1 MNDFELIYLYQTYQ
15 DEDAFNFMHQKY
27 HKFIWKI
34 IHTLYVDKI
43 EFDDLYQE
51 SMLTLLK
58 AMTTFQ
64 ERFNKSFTRYFELIL
79 RRHLYYSVNKMPKYV
94 LSEEKFFESII
105 DETPMLIEESDITF
119 HLKDEQ
125 NIYTWYFL
133 EGRKVKEITI
143 LGTYSTKQVYNLIYR
158 VKDKLRYMVKKSNHS

>member
-1 MNDFELIYLYQTYQ
+1 
-15 DEDAFNFMHQKY
+15 
-27 HKFIWKI
+27 
-34 IHTLYVDKI
+34 
-43 EFDDLYQE
+43 
-51 SMLTLLK
+51 
-58 AMTTFQ
+58 
-64 ERFNKSFTRYFELIL
+64 
-79 RRHLYYSVNKMPKYV
+79 MPKYV

-143 LGTYSTKQVYNLIYR
+143 LGTY
-158 VKDKLRYMVKKSNHS
+158 